1 MSKRIPRNGMSLGM
15 VMRRRREMEESKDVN
30 MGCEYKVSPAVS
42 DDGGCVL
49 EPCGPQFRFQSGACC
64 LLS

>member
-1 MSKRIPRNGMSLGM
+1 
-15 VMRRRREMEESKDVN
+15 MEESMDVN

-49 EPCGPQFRFQSGACC
+49 EPCGPQSRFRRHVLFDVGRTFAI
-64 LLS
+64 